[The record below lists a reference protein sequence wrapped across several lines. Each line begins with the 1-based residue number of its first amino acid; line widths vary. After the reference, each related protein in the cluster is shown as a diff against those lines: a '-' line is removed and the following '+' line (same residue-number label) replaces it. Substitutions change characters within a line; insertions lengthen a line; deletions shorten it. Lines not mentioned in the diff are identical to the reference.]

1 MSKSLRKIL
10 RLREI
15 DEEVCR
21 LKLASEC
28 ERLSEIEAVLTAFQ
42 MEKQDARSII
52 FCEIS
57 NDLLE
62 ERVVAEGVS
71 RISQLRIAKL
81 KDWLIEQQ
89 ARVAI
94 QREQYV
100 ESKISRTQLAR
111 LLSDKQQE
119 LEADELRRQQSALD
133 DWFNH
138 SKCQAY
144 DARSRGLE
152 GK

>member
-1 MSKSLRKIL
+1 M
-10 RLREI
+10 

-21 LKLASEC
+21 LKLASEG
-28 ERLSEIEAVLTAFQ
+28 ERLSEIEAVLNVCQ

-62 ERVVAEGVS
+62 ERVVAEGVAH
-71 RISQLRIAKL
+71 ICQLRIEKL
-81 KDWLIEQQ
+81 KDRLIEQQ
-89 ARVAI
+89 ATVAI

-100 ESKISRTQLAR
+100 ESSISRTQLAR
-111 LLSDKQQE
+111 LLSDKQQAF
-119 LEADELRRQQSALD
+119 EADELRRQQSALD
-133 DWFNH
+133 DWFNN
-138 SKCQAY
+138 SRCQAY
-144 DARSRGLE
+144 GARSRGLE